1 MMADGGDSW
10 AGRKMGREEE
20 GGGSK
25 LLAQSEIGGR
35 KMGGQSHGGG
45 GTCDTPPLTL
55 NPPPELIVPWIN
67 DRF

>member
-1 MMADGGDSW
+1 MAAATLGL
-10 AGRKMGREEE
+10 AGKWEEKREEE
-20 GGGSK
+20 GESK